1 MKLIK
6 ILAKASLAAALS
18 VVALCAQAQT
28 VPACAASN
36 GVITETVTAG
46 AGNWG
51 SLRNNLICTAQPELF
66 QVKIYKIGVCTAT
79 PTTPTSTTAFS
90 AANCTTVFE
99 NTAGA
104 TVDVT
109 KGITSDLT
117 GTITRPANGNY
128 VAGYVE
134 MEPLFNLKVSKQFSP
149 ARMSPKDFVAN
160 PSSSTGTYCWS
171 VAGEYMNWGSSQR
184 NTTCGASAGT
194 AGLAVIKM
202 NGFPTS
208 PTAGG
213 FSYTSTV
220 SGQQVGGYLVQTD
233 KKLPATG
240 TSGQANGV
248 DRMIGIAAFAAPV
261 AISNSTTGF
270 NTQFDVS
277 AGTTLVLG
285 VGDNGVNPTV
295 LQWFDAVLAGPFS
308 IMMTA
313 TQ

>member
-1 MKLIK
+1 MKLSK
-6 ILAKASLAAALS
+6 ILANVSLLAAFGGA
-18 VVALCAQAQT
+18 AFAAQAQT

-36 GVITETVTAG
+36 GVITETVTSG
-46 AGNWG
+46 AGNIA
-51 SLRNNLICTAQPELF
+51 SDNSICSAQPELF
-66 QVKIYKIGVCTAT
+66 QVKIYKIGVCTAP
-79 PTTPTSTTAFS
+79 PTAPTSTTAFS

-109 KGITSDLT
+109 KGVTSDLT

-160 PSSSTGTYCWS
+160 PSSSTGAYCWS

-184 NTTCGASAGT
+184 NTTCGATAGT
-194 AGLAVIKM
+194 AGLAVIRM

-208 PTAGG
+208 PTAGS

-240 TSGQANGV
+240 TIGQVNGV
-248 DRMIGIAAFAAPV
+248 DRMIGIAAFGAPV
-261 AISNSTTGF
+261 AINNSTTGF
-270 NTQFDVS
+270 NTQFNVS

-285 VGDNGVNPTV
+285 VGNAGQSNV
-295 LQWFDAVLAGPFS
+295 QWFDAVLAGPFS
-308 IMMTA
+308 IMMSA

>member
-1 MKLIK
+1 MKFSK
-6 ILAKASLAAALS
+6 ILANASLLAALGG
-18 VVALCAQAQT
+18 AAFAAQAQT
-28 VPACAASN
+28 VPACAATN

-51 SLRNNLICTAQPELF
+51 TLSSNSICTAQPELF
-66 QVKIYKIGVCTAT
+66 QVKIYKIGVCTVT
-79 PTTPTSTTAFS
+79 PTAPTSTTAFS

-109 KGITSDLT
+109 KGITSDLS

-134 MEPLFNLKVSKQFSP
+134 MAPQFNLKVSKQFSP

-208 PTAGG
+208 PNAGG

-220 SGQQVGGYLVQTD
+220 SGQQVGGYLVQAD

-248 DRMIGIAAFAAPV
+248 DRMIGIAAFATPV
-261 AISNSTTGF
+261 AINNSTTGF
-270 NTQFDVS
+270 NTQFNVS

-285 VGDNGVNPTV
+285 VGNTGNSTPDV
-295 LQWFDAVLAGPFS
+295 QWFDAVLAGPFS